1 MPVLYPNQSL
11 PSEKQDEMI
20 SHASSLS
27 GQIAAQYKNE
37 QLVEKQIREELWRE
51 RLAEENAKKSREQ
64 DRKRKY
70 LENLCGCEVYFL
82 ADYQTN
88 LFDFGQIWPDKQEID
103 FVRYNLSLK
112 RIELKDERRPVTDFS
127 LSHKGSM
134 FTLAVLKKETF
145 CTSSLIFFW
154 L

>member
-1 MPVLYPNQSL
+1 MYKTLISL
-11 PSEKQDEMI
+11 CPDEII
-20 SHASSLS
+20 SQASSLS
-27 GQIAAQYKNE
+27 GQIAANYKAE

-51 RLAEENAKKSREQ
+51 RLAEENAKQFREQ
-64 DRKRKY
+64 ERKRKY
-70 LENLCGCEVYFL
+70 LDHLCECEVYFL

-112 RIELKDERRPVTDFS
+112 RIELKDERRPVTDFT

-134 FTLAVLKKETF
+134 FTLAVLKTKLF
-145 CTSSLIFFW
+145 AL
-154 L
+154 LH

>member
-27 GQIAAQYKNE
+27 CQIAAQYKNE

-51 RLAEENAKKSREQ
+51 RLAEENAKQSREQ

-88 LFDFGQIWPDKQEID
+88 LFDFGQIWPD
-103 FVRYNLSLK
+103 
-112 RIELKDERRPVTDFS
+112 
-127 LSHKGSM
+127 
-134 FTLAVLKKETF
+134 
-145 CTSSLIFFW
+145 
-154 L
+154 